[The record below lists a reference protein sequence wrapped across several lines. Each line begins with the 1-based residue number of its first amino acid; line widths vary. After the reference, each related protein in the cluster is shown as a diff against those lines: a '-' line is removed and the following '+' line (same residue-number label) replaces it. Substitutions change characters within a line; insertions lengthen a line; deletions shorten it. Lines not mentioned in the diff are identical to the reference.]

1 MTNILIPSGLI
12 DENIEM
18 FVTPCDTMK
27 GIHSGTVKDFFD
39 LPIYFL
45 KIIEKEMLRFPSTI
59 KALKMA
65 GYKTRKAQLL
75 KYAKCRFGGF
85 DFTADFKDGILS
97 EAEYHECGY
106 RGECP
111 MEGIV
116 CGFFKVKGNIITPF
130 EIEMIKLLAT
140 EDTLPVIS
148 EKLKVSMNTFE
159 QKKQKLFEKLHV
171 LSRARLVAV
180 CYDLQILNLK
190 LCL

>member
-12 DENIEM
+12 DDNIEM
-18 FVTPCDTMK
+18 FSASGKMLATHAGQVKSLFELP
-27 GIHSGTVKDFFD
+27 HSFIQI
-39 LPIYFL
+39 LN
-45 KIIEKEMLRFPSTI
+45 KEMHSSASIIT
-59 KALKMA
+59 ALKLA
-65 GYKTRKAQLL
+65 GYKNRKSQIEKFAE
-75 KYAKCRFGGF
+75 CRFGGF
-85 DFTADFKDGILS
+85 DLSADFKDGKLS
-97 EAEYHECGY
+97 DAEYHECGY
-106 RGECP
+106 RGSCP